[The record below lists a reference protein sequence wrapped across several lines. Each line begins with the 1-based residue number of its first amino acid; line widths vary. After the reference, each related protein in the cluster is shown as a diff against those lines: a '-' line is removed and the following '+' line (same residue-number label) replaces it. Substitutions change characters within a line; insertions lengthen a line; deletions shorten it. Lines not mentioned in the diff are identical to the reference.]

1 MTSAAFNALYVMQCT
16 DVLGFLSQ
24 IFVLHVLLENI
35 ALELQTIP
43 CMLLYVLLSMQ
54 ILYSADLLDEFGYV
68 SELM

>member
-43 CMLLYVLLSMQ
+43 CMLLYVLSMQ